1 MDKKSV
7 LAIIIIT
14 IVILLL
20 PTYYKLING
29 EQKQTHVPQKVPVET
44 ESVPAQQRPENL
56 KTTDALP
63 AKSVADESIK
73 ETMLMD
79 TLTRSVAISDITI
92 ETPLIH
98 AKMNNMGGGKFSSW
112 DLKNYSTWHE
122 DLVKIIDK
130 QINNGLDFS
139 FITTS
144 GEKIDASRF
153 AFTPAMEYPGKILLG
168 KGEKK
173 KISMATV
180 LSIEPDI
187 LLLDEPTANLDPYAR
202 RKMIDMLVN
211 LRSTK
216 IIASHDIEMLLE
228 VCDRCILLDHGRIA
242 AIGKVEDILTNT
254 ALLRDH
260 GLDVPTVVRL
270 FGSDALD
277 IVRNKLHDLET
288 IVLGSTKGQLPNESV
303 PGGKA
308 R

>member
-130 QINNGLDFS
+130 QINNGLEFS
-139 FITTS
+139 FITTG
-144 GEKIDASRF
+144 GEKIYANRF
-153 AFTPAMEYPGKILLG
+153 GFTPAMEYPEKILLSE
-168 KGEKK
+168 GEKK
-173 KISMATV
+173 KVEFSLILFKQTI
-180 LSIEPDI
+180 LS
-187 LLLDEPTANLDPYAR
+187 L
-202 RKMIDMLVN
+202 K
-211 LRSTK
+211 
-216 IIASHDIEMLLE
+216 H
-228 VCDRCILLDHGRIA
+228 
-242 AIGKVEDILTNT
+242 
-254 ALLRDH
+254 
-260 GLDVPTVVRL
+260 
-270 FGSDALD
+270 
-277 IVRNKLHDLET
+277 
-288 IVLGSTKGQLPNESV
+288 
-303 PGGKA
+303 
-308 R
+308 